1 MSMGRPRTFDR
12 DEALQ
17 RAVDVFWEHGYDA
30 TSVALLSSAMGISTP
45 SLYSAF
51 GDKRTVFL
59 EALDRYLH
67 TFGAFTARALTE
79 EPTAHRAIARLL
91 HDAAIAY
98 TRPGHPHGCLLIT
111 AATNCT
117 PQSDDIKAQ
126 LCDLRSA
133 GANALEQKINTA
145 IGAGELPADTDGRVL
160 AAFYSA
166 VIQGMSAKARDGA
179 TRDDL
184 DDIALIALRAWP
196 RNSRTVAPGPA

>member
-1 MSMGRPRTFDR
+1 MTMGRPRTFDR
-12 DEALQ
+12 DDALQ

-30 TSVALLSSAMGISTP
+30 ASVALLSQAMGISPP

-98 TRPGHPHGCLLIT
+98 TRPDHPHGCLLIS

-126 LCDLRSA
+126 LRDLRRT
-133 GANALEQKINTA
+133 GATALEQKINTA
-145 IGAGELPADTDGRVL
+145 VSAGDLPADTDARAL

-184 DDIALIALRAWP
+184 DDIAAVALRAWP
-196 RNSRTVAPGPA
+196 RIQRTAAPDV

>member
-1 MSMGRPRTFDR
+1 MSIGRPRTFDR
-12 DEALQ
+12 DDALQ

-30 TSVALLSSAMGISTP
+30 TSVALLSQAMGISPP

-51 GDKRTVFL
+51 GDKRTLFL
-59 EALDRYLH
+59 ETLDRYLH

-79 EPTAHRAIARLL
+79 EPTAHGAIARVL
-91 HDAAIAY
+91 HEAAAAY
-98 TRPGHPHGCLLIT
+98 TRPDHPRGCLLIT

-117 PQSDDIKAQ
+117 PQSDDIKAH
-126 LCDLRSA
+126 LRDLRIA
-133 GANALEQKINTA
+133 GMNALEQKFTTA
-145 IGAGELPADTDGRVL
+145 VGVRELPADTDADAL

-184 DDIALIALRAWP
+184 DDIAAVALRAWP
-196 RNSRTVAPGPA
+196 LMPHTGACIQG